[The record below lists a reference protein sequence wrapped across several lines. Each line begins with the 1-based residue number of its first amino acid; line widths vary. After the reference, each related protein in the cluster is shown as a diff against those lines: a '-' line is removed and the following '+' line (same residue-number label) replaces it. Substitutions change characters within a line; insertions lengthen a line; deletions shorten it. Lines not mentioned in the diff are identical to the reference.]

1 MSKAY
6 EIFDEAFSKPRDP
19 RSDEYRHG
27 VIDILKFRLREANEV
42 FGKHQYKLGTAQ
54 ADAYFA
60 GCDEGHRLARE
71 YLEKVGDG
79 KTAPNA
85 ALRGGEAVP
94 LESTVMQQEAAK

>member
-27 VIDILKFRLREANEV
+27 VIYILKFRLREANEV

-85 ALRGGEAVP
+85 LGNRLPATG
-94 LESTVMQQEAAK
+94 AAKEGEEG